1 MLLAVLARGCPP
13 GALLGAG
20 ELLAVPPWPAN
31 LVTDRW
37 GWIGI
42 EAAVAAQAH
51 QHGDVLPIEFRQ
63 FAGEGLGII
72 ASVEDE
78 QRDWPV
84 GGQAVDALPDL
95 CRGDRL
101 GVATRRDALHIQRR
115 SPAVMGKAE
124 LCQPCIRPAGHN
136 RRARRLPRRGVIGA
150 ASWASL
156 RVVAR
161 PDTGVQRKDGLPI
174 IQRIVADQL
183 SQRRGT
189 YVARSQCD

>member
-84 GGQAVDALPDL
+84 GGQAFDELPDL
-95 CRGDRL
+95 GRGDRV

-115 SPAVMGKAE
+115 RPAVKGKPH
-124 LCQPCIRPAGHN
+124 LCIPYKTPTRHTQHT
-136 RRARRLPRRGVIGA
+136 
-150 ASWASL
+150 L
-156 RVVAR
+156 R
-161 PDTGVQRKDGLPI
+161 
-174 IQRIVADQL
+174 
-183 SQRRGT
+183 
-189 YVARSQCD
+189 